1 MEGINLNSALA
12 GVKTNSNPT
21 SLTGAVSLKMLDKTM
36 EMADTMNQSMVKM
49 MENSVT
55 PHLGGNIDLSL

>member
-12 GVKTNSNPT
+12 GVKINSNPT
-21 SLTGAVSLKMLDKTM
+21 SLTGAVILKMLDKTM

>member
-1 MEGINLNSALA
+1 MVNMVGI
-12 GVKTNSNPT
+12 TNMLDQNG
-21 SLTGAVSLKMLDKTM
+21 LMQQVGIKMLDKTM

-49 MENSVT
+49 MENSVA